1 VTHDPLTT
9 KNAVALGTSKA
20 RLSRGARSGRYDRIA
35 RGIYRPSGAGPADL
49 DLVEAAARRP
59 DATICLM
66 SALAHHGLTDEI
78 PVALDVAIPRGTRIP
93 VTEGAISWHVFDKAS
108 FSIGREEITIPGTDD
123 LRIGLYSPE
132 RCIADAYR
140 LRGELGYET
149 STHALRTWLT
159 RGGRPALLVEIADQL
174 PRASAPLMQALS
186 TLT

>member
-9 KNAVALGTSKA
+9 KNATALGTSRA

-35 RGIYRPSGAGPADL
+35 RGIYRPSGADPADM
-49 DLVEAAARRP
+49 DVVEAAARRP

-78 PVALDVAIPRGTRIP
+78 PAALDVAIPRGTRIP
-93 VTEGAISWHVFDKAS
+93 VTEGAIAWHVFDKAS
-108 FSIGREEITIPGTDD
+108 FNVGREEMAIPGTAG
-123 LRIGLYSPE
+123 LRIGMYSPE

-149 STHALRTWLT
+149 ATHALRAWLN
-159 RGGRPALLVEIADQL
+159 RGGKPTLLVEIADQL
-174 PRASAPLMQALS
+174 PRAKSPLMQALS